1 MDELIGRMAR
11 EFGAYAFTVRE
22 FAPDASRP
30 QETWPWLYLFDR
42 PLSEFSV
49 ACENTRLGAEA
60 LPGVLRAELA
70 NSACALLRR
79 FLLES
84 PVPGPV
90 SEGRLQEIVRESALD
105 RKTHGPPREPT
116 SWQTHVEL
124 LLAHAA
130 HLTRLAQLMAC
141 DEDWQCFDGAFKL
154 GLAEGARRQREAD
167 VKRIVEAAG
176 LPDSDATLGDM
187 EHFAHHVEVGPL
199 VSDAKEG

>member
-11 EFGAYAFTVRE
+11 EFGAYAISVRY

-30 QETWPWLYLFDR
+30 HETWPWLYLFDR

-60 LPGVLRAELA
+60 LPGVLRTELA

-90 SEGRLQEIVRESALD
+90 SEARLKDVADARAAPGGWSNKRLVDAVIDDLTAQL
-105 RKTHGPPREPT
+105 
-116 SWQTHVEL
+116 
-124 LLAHAA
+124 A
-130 HLTRLAQLMAC
+130 HLTRLVQLMAC
-141 DEDWQCFDGAFKL
+141 DEDWQRFDGAFKL
-154 GLAEGARRQREAD
+154 GLAEGACRQREAD

-199 VSDAKEG
+199 VSDRREDES